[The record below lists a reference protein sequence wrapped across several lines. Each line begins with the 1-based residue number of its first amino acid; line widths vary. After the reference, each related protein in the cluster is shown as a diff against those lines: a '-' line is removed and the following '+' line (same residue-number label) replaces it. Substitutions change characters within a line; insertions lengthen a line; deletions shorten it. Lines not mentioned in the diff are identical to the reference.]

1 MPNPHTQWR
10 SPRAHLGDVTPAI
23 LRLPDGRQHR
33 GQLEVV
39 SLSGG
44 LLNLNNMLEQGS
56 KPKLLFVTSNGPV
69 LGAVE
74 MLRPVSATRQAF
86 RFVNVEGGDQ
96 RRLRATVQSHTA
108 TAPEPWIEKY
118 RAATWQQQPEPSRL
132 RRIVLRSLPLV
143 ALLGGLAYFVN
154 THLLK

>member
-39 SLSGG
+39 SLNGG
-44 LLNLNNMLEQGS
+44 LLNLTNMLEQGS
-56 KPKLLFVTSNGPV
+56 QLKLLFVTNSGPI

-74 MLRPVSATRQAF
+74 MLRPVSATRQPF

-96 RRLRATVQSHTA
+96 RRLRATVQSHT
-108 TAPEPWIEKY
+108 TVAPEPWIEKY
-118 RAATWQQQPEPSRL
+118 RAATCEERAEPRRL
-132 RRIVLRSLPLV
+132 RRIILRALPFA

-154 THLLK
+154 THFLK

>member
-39 SLSGG
+39 SLNGG
-44 LLNLNNMLEQGS
+44 LLNMTDMLKQGS
-56 KPKLLFVTSNGPV
+56 QLKLLFVTESGPV

-74 MLRPVSATRQAF
+74 MLRPVSATRQPF

-96 RRLRATVQSHTA
+96 RRLRATVHSHTEA
-108 TAPEPWIEKY
+108 APEPWIDKY
-118 RAATWQQQPEPSRL
+118 RAATFQQPEKPSRL
-132 RRIVLRSLPLV
+132 RRIVLRSLPFV
-143 ALLGGLAYFVN
+143 ALLGGLVYFVN
-154 THLLK
+154 THFLR